1 MQRTASL
8 SSYRPLN
15 QLRPGS
21 FSLGVP
27 PPQSSFA
34 QISRG
39 HLSTAAY
46 LPRVSSLI
54 AASPERV
61 HISRRMPGLRYVP
74 SSGFRSLSTVSSAL
88 RLRGLV
94 PSRSHV
100 QGCRRSGASL
110 PAQPA
115 ASSAARAPVPLSS
128 RALTGPCPAVRFRAP
143 PAAGCHTRGCL
154 DFEAFLRAGQRCV
167 RFGVSLPAA
176 RSPLRFSSPPGRQ
189 PPPWFWFPKT
199 SHSRRYL
206 PEAFIPRLDR
216 PQRVSAAG

>member
-1 MQRTASL
+1 MRRAATL

-39 HLSTAAY
+39 HLSMAAY

-54 AASPERV
+54 AASLERV
-61 HISRRMPGLRYVP
+61 HFSRRMPGLRYIP
-74 SSGFRSLSTVSSAL
+74 SSGFHSLSTVSSAL
-88 RLRGLV
+88 RLHGLV

-110 PAQPA
+110 PAQQSCFI
-115 ASSAARAPVPLSS
+115 SS
-128 RALTGPCPAVRFRAP
+128 PCPRAVVIPSTHRTLP
-143 PAAGCHTRGCL
+143 CG
-154 DFEAFLRAGQRCV
+154 
-167 RFGVSLPAA
+167 SLS
-176 RSPLRFSSPPGRQ
+176 RSACRRMPH
-189 PPPWFWFPKT
+189 PWM
-199 SHSRRYL
+199 
-206 PEAFIPRLDR
+206 PRLR
-216 PQRVSAAG
+216 GLSPREAALRTVWG

>member
-1 MQRTASL
+1 VCSPGRGSLAFPALAVRPPVSMQRTASL

-39 HLSTAAY
+39 HLSMAAY

-88 RLRGLV
+88 RLCELV

-110 PAQPA
+110 PAQPT
-115 ASSAARAPVPLSS
+115 ASSAVRAPVPLSS
-128 RALTGPCPAVRFRAP
+128 RALTGPCPAVRFRVP

-154 DFEAFLRAGQRCV
+154 DFEAFLRARQRCV
-167 RFGVSLPAA
+167 RFGVSLPVA

-189 PPPWFWFPKT
+189 PPP
-199 SHSRRYL
+199 
-206 PEAFIPRLDR
+206 
-216 PQRVSAAG
+216 